1 MSASSDPKQQRVP
14 ASQRP
19 PNAKEL
25 RFLKSLAMQRGE
37 SFSYPAT
44 AAQAW
49 AEIER
54 LKGRRRGSYV
64 ERRIEREQVSRDMAT
79 RGGAAAV
86 RDSEIVGYGSSAR
99 WKAGAR

>member
-1 MSASSDPKQQRVP
+1 MSVTA
-14 ASQRP
+14 RP
-19 PNAKEL
+19 PSAKQMRYL
-25 RFLKSLAMQRGE
+25 RSLAAQRGE
-37 SFSYPAT
+37 SFAYPQT
-44 AAQAW
+44 AAEAS

-54 LKGRRRGSYV
+54 LKGRRRSSAT
-64 ERRIEREQVSRDMAT
+64 ERRIEREQVSRDMAA